1 MSESNPYKDL
11 IDHYKG
17 WLFGLPDSGFLQPML
32 EARFSPD
39 EAKLLAKIPFIGHT
53 VEILSQKLGLDAEEL
68 REKLENFAIRGIVL
82 RSESRYGILYA
93 LCDSNFVFYRSP
105 GWKMDVD
112 DWSREMANSQNHY
125 WINSYA
131 KDFLGHDLQG
141 LRAVAINTTIVDT
154 RKVMPYDDILKII
167 DGLDYYSVSM
177 CPCSAKYNLDP
188 EFEDCEHNFE
198 RCLHFG
204 DLGKYC
210 VEYGMGRE
218 ITKEETFEILKRAAE
233 EGLVHGV
240 SNNKENIDTICNC
253 CSHCLYLDFLVK
265 MPGIIPRG
273 HQPSN
278 YIREINEDECI
289 GCGVCVNRCPM
300 NALELKDKKVIFE
313 PERCIGCGV
322 CVYKCNQDA
331 IYLVHREKEENIPKN
346 GTEQVIRYFTE
357 RGQDP
362 SEAFKKNSLW

>member
-1 MSESNPYKDL
+1 MTDINAYKDL
-11 IDHYKG
+11 INHYKG
-17 WLFGLPDSGFLQPML
+17 WLFGLPDSEFLQPML
-32 EARFSPD
+32 EVRFTPE

-53 VEILSQKLGLDAEEL
+53 VEILSQKLEINAEEL
-68 REKLENFAIRGIVL
+68 REKLEDFAVRGIVM
-82 RSESRYGILYA
+82 RSESQYGILYS

-105 GWKMDVD
+105 GWKIDVD
-112 DWSREMANSQNHY
+112 DWSREMANSQNKY
-125 WINSYA
+125 WINAYA
-131 KDFLGHDLQG
+131 KDFLEHDLQG
-141 LRAVAINTTIVDT
+141 LRAVAINETIEDT

-167 DGLDYYSVSM
+167 DSLDYYSVSI

-218 ITKEETFEILKRAAE
+218 ITKEETLEILKRAAE

-240 SNNKENIDTICNC
+240 SNNYENIDTICNC
-253 CSHCLYLDFLVK
+253 CSHCLYLDSLVK
-265 MPGIIPRG
+265 MPGIVPRG
-273 HQPSN
+273 HTPSN
-278 YIREINEDECI
+278 YIREIKEEECI
-289 GCGVCVNRCPM
+289 GCGVCVKRCPM

-313 PERCIGCGV
+313 PDLCIGCGV
-322 CVYKCNQDA
+322 CVYKCKQNA
-331 IYLVHREKEENIPKN
+331 IYLVHRDEEQNIPKD
-346 GTEQVIRYFTE
+346 GRAMVTRYFTE

-362 SEAFKKNSLW
+362 DEAFKKNVYW